1 MEAVGSIKSSEIGQ
15 AEAVLK
21 TGPEGLDTRRETS
34 STATKVR
41 SSDELKNTAVSEETK
56 GKIERIA
63 EAMDKYL
70 KSMQTNL
77 KIQVHKPTGSIII
90 KVLSGDGKVIR
101 EIPPEEMLNLAAK
114 MEEMTGLFF
123 NENV

>member
-21 TGPEGLDTRRETS
+21 TGPEGLDTRRGTS
-34 STATKVR
+34 STASKVQ

-77 KIQVHKPTGSIII
+77 KIQVHKPTGCIII